1 MTSGGALPPY
11 ARIEGA
17 LRATTARLAREV
29 AHASA
34 DPPAWDEFEWAVAR
48 AVCAM
53 QGLAALLANR
63 LKWQGPQSWSSFLIE
78 QRDHSRA
85 HYERAG
91 EILAS
96 IDAAARDSGIR
107 CIALKGSALRAL
119 ALHQPGE
126 RPMGDIDLLV
136 APGDLPA
143 CAAMLSKVGYEPAFS
158 SRRHEVFAPI
168 ERHEP
173 HAFAEHALNPLKIE
187 VHTRIAECLPAT
199 AVDITSGL
207 WPKEMRPGI
216 NPYASRVELLRHILL
231 HTAGNM
237 RAHALRF
244 IQPYDIARLG
254 RLFTA
259 EEWRELREPA
269 ANAWWIYPPLSLAER
284 CMPGSIPPDVL
295 ESFRA
300 LCPRRLRAHVQKS
313 GLYEVSWS
321 NLRIAALPGS
331 EWART
336 PLELLR
342 FAKSRLLPGRA
353 ALQELAQAVA
363 VFPAYSRQR
372 WYGVSHFER
381 ILRWIF
387 SRPPRVQ
394 TMIAVRAALGQ

>member
-1 MTSGGALPPY
+1 MTSPNLPPFHVI
-11 ARIEGA
+11 AAA
-17 LRATTARLAREV
+17 LRTTTERLVGEV
-29 AHASA
+29 VNPQSTAP
-34 DPPAWDEFEWAVAR
+34 DWNDFEWAVAR

-53 QGLAALLANR
+53 HGLAWLLANR
-63 LKWQGPQSWSSFLIE
+63 LEWPGPAAWSSFLGE

-96 IDAAARDSGIR
+96 VDAAARDAGVR

-119 ALHQPGE
+119 AIHQPGE

-136 APGDLPA
+136 APGDLAA
-143 CAAMLSKVGYEPAFS
+143 CASMLAKIGYEPALS
-158 SRRHEVFAPI
+158 MRRHEVFAPV
-168 ERHEP
+168 EHHEP
-173 HAFAEHALNPLKIE
+173 HAFAEHARNPLKIE

-207 WPKEMRPGI
+207 WPSVVRPGI
-216 NPYASRVELLRHILL
+216 NPYSSRVELLRHILL

-237 RAHALRF
+237 RAHVLRF
-244 IQPYDIARLG
+244 IQPYDIAKLG
-254 RLFTA
+254 SLLHP
-259 EEWRELREPA
+259 EEWRELRDPA
-269 ANAWWIYPPLSLAER
+269 NSWWIYPPLSLAER
-284 CMPGSIPPDVL
+284 CVPGSIPPDVL

-300 LCPRRLRAHVQKS
+300 LCPRRLRAHAQES
-313 GLYEVSWS
+313 ELYEVSWS
-321 NLRIAALPGS
+321 NLRIAALPGA

-342 FAKSRLLPGRA
+342 FAKSRVLPSRTA
-353 ALQELAQAVA
+353 RQELAQAVA

>member
-1 MTSGGALPPY
+1 MSSPGELPPY
-11 ARIEGA
+11 DLIERA
-17 LRATTARLAREV
+17 LRATTERLASEV
-29 AHASA
+29 VCPSA
-34 DPPAWDEFEWAVAR
+34 YPPAWNEFEWAVAR

-53 QGLAALLANR
+53 HGLAALLANR
-63 LKWQGPQSWSSFLIE
+63 LQWQGPASWNTFLAG

-85 HYERAG
+85 HYDRAG

-96 IDAAARDSGIR
+96 VDAAARDAGIR
-107 CIALKGSALRAL
+107 CIALKGSALRTL

-143 CAAMLSKVGYEPAFS
+143 CAAMLAKIGYRS
-158 SRRHEVFAPI
+158 VLSMRRHEVFAPV
-168 ERHEP
+168 EQHEP
-173 HAFAEHALNPLKIE
+173 HAFAEHARNPLKIE
-187 VHTRIAECLPAT
+187 VHTHIAECLPAT

-207 WPKEMRPGI
+207 WPGVLHPGI
-216 NPYASRVELLRHILL
+216 NPYRSRVELLRHVLL

-244 IQPYDIARLG
+244 IQPYDIAKLG
-254 RLFTA
+254 ALLHP
-259 EEWRELREPA
+259 EEWRELRDPA
-269 ANAWWIYPPLSLAER
+269 NSWWIYPPLSLAER
-284 CMPGSIPPDVL
+284 CVPGSIPPDVL

-300 LCPRRLRAHVQKS
+300 LCPRRLRTHAQKC

-342 FAKSRLLPGRA
+342 FAKSRLFPSRA
-353 ALQELAQAVA
+353 ALQELAQAVT
-363 VFPAYSRQR
+363 VVPAYSRQR
-372 WYGVSHFER
+372 WYEVSHLER

-387 SRPPRVQ
+387 SHPPRVQ
-394 TMIAVRAALGQ
+394 TMIAVRAALGP